1 MSRLRCRNAES
12 RRRFHVD
19 VFDDVPGCAQGALDR
34 RSRCKRTDRVR
45 MTVQLTRYGSRE
57 GRVAEDVKQIAETLR
72 ARRIVRRV

>member
-1 MSRLRCRNAES
+1 
-12 RRRFHVD
+12 
-19 VFDDVPGCAQGALDR
+19 
-34 RSRCKRTDRVR
+34 